1 MSIGAF
7 AFAAASIAAL
17 QPARA
22 AQMLPGFAIDLFD
35 GGTGTVA
42 VSSREFGEPNA
53 ACANGRMR
61 LVWKGH
67 PRLGAD
73 FTVTAEGTAEGGATE
88 WTFSCSGNASGLPL
102 GRIAFP
108 VVDVPCADDGYLLY
122 SPDAGGGTMG
132 WKRRI
137 LWKGMPVGKA
147 VCSTLSPGFRFV
159 AVLNGESQDSFY
171 LDVRDPSSNAGRFEA
186 SSPAASSFSMY
197 SRALK
202 SVSRSFAAVVMR
214 AEMPFD

>member
-7 AFAAASIAAL
+7 AFAAVSIAAL
-17 QPARA
+17 QPAHA
-22 AQMLPGFAIDLFD
+22 AEMLPGFTIDLFD
-35 GGTGTVA
+35 GGTGTMA
-42 VSSREFGEPNA
+42 VSSREFGKPNA

-73 FTVTAEGTAEGGATE
+73 FTATAEGVADGGATE
-88 WTFSCSGNASGLPL
+88 WTFSCSGNASGLPI

-108 VVDVPCADDGYLLY
+108 VVDVPCASDGYLLY

-137 LWKGMPVGKA
+137 VWKDVSPGKG

-159 AVLNGESQDSFY
+159 AVLNGDKASVIVESEPLTPGQVAQVSEIVY
-171 LDVRDPSSNAGRFEA
+171 EIAGIL
-186 SSPAASSFSMY
+186 PVN
-197 SRALK
+197 LK
-202 SVSRSFAAVVMR
+202 IIEKTAG
-214 AEMPFD
+214 